1 MSGGYFNYGGISL
14 AADEVEEVL
23 RLAESGRP
31 NEYGSVYA
39 YPEPI
44 LECFRECVSALRR
57 ADRMMRCIDL
67 LYSGDYSPEYFMKN
81 WPKTDKNKEKTNE

>member
-31 NEYGSVYA
+31 NEYGSVYD

-44 LECFRECVSALRR
+44 LECFRECVLALRR

-67 LYSGDYSPEYFMKN
+67 LYSGDYGPESFMEN

>member
-31 NEYGSVYA
+31 NEYGSTDP

-81 WPKTDKNKEKTNE
+81 WPKPDKNKEKTNE